1 MDVNLGADE
10 IEQIIPHRYPM
21 LLIDRMVEI
30 EDGAR
35 GVGIKN
41 VTANEWFFEGHF
53 PGNRVMPGVLI
64 VEALAQVAAV
74 TLLRDVDQ
82 AGEIPMFGGIEKM
95 RFRRPVTPATSCGWS
110 SRWSGCGP
118 GGPGG
123 GGGERRWAGR
133 GGRDHLL
140 RAGGQPNR
148 LGTGSGRPHGSLSE
162 PFRPSASMESMP
174 ETVEC
179 ARTRGSRQ
187 PSVAAA
193 ASRRS
198 ARLA

>member
-21 LLIDRMVEI
+21 LLVDRMIEI

-82 AGEIPMFGGIEKM
+82 AGKIPMFGGIEKM
-95 RFRRPVTPATSCGWS
+95 RFRRPVTPGDQLRLEFTLE
-110 SRWSGCGP
+110 RMRGP
-118 GGPGG
+118 V
-123 GGGERRWAGR
+123 GR
-133 GGRDHLL
+133 G
-140 RAGGQPNR
+140 AVEASVEGQVVADGAISFA
-148 LGTGSGRPHGSLSE
+148 L
-162 PFRPSASMESMP
+162 
-174 ETVEC
+174 VENPT
-179 ARTRGSRQ
+179 A
-187 PSVAAA
+187 
-193 ASRRS
+193 
-198 ARLA
+198 

>member
-21 LLIDRMVEI
+21 LLIDRIVEI

-82 AGEIPMFGGIEKM
+82 AGKIPMFGGIEKM
-95 RFRRPVTPATSCGWS
+95 RFRRPVTPGDQLRLEFTLE
-110 SRWSGCGP
+110 RMRGP
-118 GGPGG
+118 V
-123 GGGERRWAGR
+123 GR
-133 GGRDHLL
+133 GAVEASVD
-140 RAGGQPNR
+140 GQVVAD
-148 LGTGSGRPHGSLSE
+148 GSISFAL
-162 PFRPSASMESMP
+162 
-174 ETVEC
+174 VENPT
-179 ARTRGSRQ
+179 A
-187 PSVAAA
+187 
-193 ASRRS
+193 
-198 ARLA
+198 

>member
-10 IEQIIPHRYPM
+10 IEKIIPHRYPM
-21 LLIDRMVEI
+21 LLVDRMVEI

-82 AGEIPMFGGIEKM
+82 AGKIPMFGGIEKM
-95 RFRRPVTPATSCGWS
+95 RFRRPVTPGDQLRLSFTLE
-110 SRWSGCGP
+110 RMRGP
-118 GGPGG
+118 V
-123 GGGERRWAGR
+123 GR
-133 GGRDHLL
+133 GAVEASVDGKVVAD
-140 RAGGQPNR
+140 
-148 LGTGSGRPHGSLSE
+148 GTISFAL
-162 PFRPSASMESMP
+162 
-174 ETVEC
+174 VENP
-179 ARTRGSRQ
+179 TG
-187 PSVAAA
+187 
-193 ASRRS
+193 
-198 ARLA
+198 

>member
-10 IEQIIPHRYPM
+10 IERIIPHRYPM
-21 LLIDRMVEI
+21 LLVDRMVEI

-82 AGEIPMFGGIEKM
+82 AGKIPMFGGIEKM
-95 RFRRPVTPATSCGWS
+95 RFRRPVTPGDQLRLSFTLE
-110 SRWSGCGP
+110 RMRGP
-118 GGPGG
+118 V
-123 GGGERRWAGR
+123 GR
-133 GGRDHLL
+133 GAVEASVDGAVVAEGVISFALVENP
-140 RAGGQPNR
+140 AG
-148 LGTGSGRPHGSLSE
+148 
-162 PFRPSASMESMP
+162 
-174 ETVEC
+174 
-179 ARTRGSRQ
+179 
-187 PSVAAA
+187 
-193 ASRRS
+193 
-198 ARLA
+198 